1 MSNTPADI
9 ADFFKT
15 DSFVL
20 FGESLRRKTFA
31 AAIKKELEK
40 SGRRVISMTRPSDG
54 KTGCE
59 SISNGIPDRAIIAT
73 GKKNTMSVVGSLKD
87 MGITRVFLQ
96 NGSYDDG
103 ILTAFRKSGI
113 DVCTGCA
120 IMYLPTSGGIHRF
133 HRWLH
138 SLFAR

>member
-1 MSNTPADI
+1 MSNTPVDI
-9 ADFFKT
+9 ADFFAA

-20 FGESLRRKTFA
+20 FGQSPRRKTFA
-31 AAIKKELEK
+31 AAVKKELEK
-40 SGRRVISMTRPSDG
+40 NGRRVVSMTRPSAG
-54 KTGCE
+54 KAGCE
-59 SISNGIPDRAIIAT
+59 SISPGIPERGIIAM
-73 GKKNTMSVVGSLKD
+73 GKKNTMSVVGGLKA

-96 NGSYDDG
+96 NGSYDDR
-103 ILTAFRKSGI
+103 ILAALKESGI

-120 IMYLPTSGGIHRF
+120 LMYLPTSGGIHRF